1 MALKFAS
8 GDVLEHPQ
16 LNNMILGAKGWGV
29 LEDPDSTSLAVI
41 ARSPAIMGV
50 RVSIG
55 KCRIA
60 DAIESEAGTTDLTI
74 EASHA
79 TLYRKDLI
87 TYDAS
92 ANIPAV
98 VKGNDHAGGTG
109 DPIYPPDIPT
119 GDVLLAIVDVDAAA
133 TTIVTADIHDT
144 RIFTKLL
151 TIHQTIVSDDLRDSN
166 DSIEAIPGTP
176 YTKIKDIGP
185 VPDGVL
191 DGALRIKFAI
201 NETSTGT
208 SYGRIY
214 RNGVAVGTARSVT
227 SDTYTTYS
235 EDISGWH
242 EGDTIEL
249 WGYHSLSGGDGNVK
263 EFRVYC
269 DYVETTLVPAVAW

>member
-1 MALKFAS
+1 MAISFS
-8 GDVLEHPQ
+8 PGNPLEHVE
-16 LNNMILGAKGWGV
+16 LNNMVLGAKGWGV
-29 LEDPDSTSLAVI
+29 LEDPDSTSLSVI

-74 EASHA
+74 EAAHA

-92 ANIPAV
+92 ANTPAV

-109 DPIYPPDIPT
+109 DPIYPPDLPA
-119 GDVLLAIVDVDAAA
+119 GDILLAIVDVDAAA

-144 RIFTKLL
+144 RIFTRTLI
-151 TIHQTIVSDDLRDSN
+151 IHQVIASDTLRDSN
-166 DSIEAIPGTP
+166 DSVENIPSTS
-176 YTKIKDIGP
+176 YSKIKDIGP
-185 VPDGVL
+185 VPPGIL
-191 DGALRIKFAI
+191 SGTLRIKFAI

-214 RNGVAVGTARSVT
+214 KNGVAVGTARST
-227 SDTYTTYS
+227 LDATYTTYS
-235 EDISGWH
+235 EDISDWQ

-249 WGYHSLSGGDGNVK
+249 WGYHNIGSGNGNVK

-269 DYVETTLVPAVAW
+269 DYEEISLVSSVAW